1 MISLWIL
8 RQLRAVPELQVVVP
22 AQDTGS
28 HPRVELGAGQG
39 HTVPFELLEIRLV
52 SEERARDLLETV
64 RAAGVRV
71 LIATTRLAPRT
82 RTLLRDAGLS
92 WLERDTGRC
101 RLYAPGLLVDVVVH
115 PDLDRVHETG
125 RRARPRTAAP
135 KLRDR
140 SGLIAEA
147 LLLRTGEDRI
157 TLTELAETTRL
168 SRGLVSRLFS
178 RLTELGLLGVH
189 GKGPHKTWLLSD
201 PGALLDLWAAEERTT
216 PEEVTGLSVWSR
228 TPDELLD
235 RLISLG
241 AQFPYALG
249 GAAAANLHAP
259 TLTVTPQPDVWIPAD
274 IPAAELAKRL
284 GGEVV
289 ESGANVR
296 VLQSAGDVAL
306 LLAQTLPSK
315 QPQGRGLS
323 TVSPYRAYVQARAT
337 AGRGPEAA
345 DALRRTLPLA
355 PRSGSGVSGAR

>member
-1 MISLWIL
+1 
-8 RQLRAVPELQVVVP
+8 
-22 AQDTGS
+22 
-28 HPRVELGAGQG
+28 
-39 HTVPFELLEIRLV
+39 
-52 SEERARDLLETV
+52 
-64 RAAGVRV
+64 
-71 LIATTRLAPRT
+71 
-82 RTLLRDAGLS
+82 
-92 WLERDTGRC
+92 
-101 RLYAPGLLVDVVVH
+101 LLVDVVVH
-115 PDLDRVHETG
+115 PDPDRVHETE
-125 RRARPRTAAP
+125 RSARPRTAAP

-147 LLLRTGEDRI
+147 LLLRTDEDPV
-157 TLTELAETTRL
+157 TLTEIAETTRL

-178 RLTELGLLGVH
+178 RLTELGILEAH
-189 GKGPHKTWLLSD
+189 GRAPHKTWLLSD
-201 PGALLDLWAAEERTT
+201 SGALLDLWAAEERTT

-235 RLISLG
+235 RLISLD

-249 GAAAANLHAP
+249 GAAAAHLHVP

-274 IPAAELAKRL
+274 IPAAELAKQL

-315 QPQGRGLS
+315 QPRGRGIS
-323 TVSPYRAYVQARAT
+323 TVSPYRAYVEARAT

-345 DALRRTLPLA
+345 DALRRLLSLA
-355 PRSGSGVSGAR
+355 PRTGSGVSGAP